1 MRQNP
6 PGLVSAHRR
15 RLRVARVLQLSDEA
29 WFARR
34 TDAMVRFRP
43 ERPGDFG
50 LLGLQGM
57 EPPVFIPDG
66 LDPAAP
72 LIWVAV
78 VDVFRAIALPVSLAD
93 GSIRARVRT
102 VPIRSR
108 RLQAD
113 MAELFAIA
121 VCRDLLAM
129 ADRRHESIAV
139 C

>member
-1 MRQNP
+1 
-6 PGLVSAHRR
+6 
-15 RLRVARVLQLSDEA
+15 
-29 WFARR
+29 
-34 TDAMVRFRP
+34 MVRFRP
-43 ERPGDFG
+43 ERPGDFC